1 MTPTATATPTPTPTD
16 KPQIKTTR
24 ERMAAP
30 GRTFDLTDYCVW
42 VKYTGEHGSSLLPR
56 KKGSERVDWAAAR
69 TVYASLTD
77 PCLPPPGQ
85 HDRPYAIRVDLSL
98 SAHPD
103 SIGMKVAPRVHDGEV
118 VHILS
123 RKGRKLGAVQC
134 RGEKFVKLSSG

>member
-1 MTPTATATPTPTPTD
+1 MDQSTTTTTTTAAEKGP
-16 KPQIKTTR
+16 KIKTTR

-42 VKYTGEHGSSLLPR
+42 VEYTGKHGSSLLPR
-56 KKGSERVDWAAAR
+56 KRGSECVDWAAAR

-103 SIGMKVAPRVHDGEV
+103 SIGTKVAPRVHDGEV

-123 RKGRKLGAVQC
+123 RKGRMLGAVQC
-134 RGEKFVKLSSG
+134 RGEKFLKLSSR